1 MFEPLSASKKRVVY
15 MNQQTPTKHTLVTQ
29 NEILDFDNEEESK
42 SNETLRESMHLAT
55 LNENSPPLVKEITV
69 QEAVIIDKIAKLD
82 EVSQILRELKAK
94 FVNQGQ
100 ITKEEVQ
107 EIINNDYEQMLS
119 NLKQDY
125 ML

>member
-1 MFEPLSASKKRVVY
+1 
-15 MNQQTPTKHTLVTQ
+15 
-29 NEILDFDNEEESK
+29 LDFDYEEESK

>member
-1 MFEPLSASKKRVVY
+1 V
-15 MNQQTPTKHTLVTQ
+15 
-29 NEILDFDNEEESK
+29 
-42 SNETLRESMHLAT
+42 HLAT
-55 LNENSPPLVKEITV
+55 LEESPTR
-69 QEAVIIDKIAKLD
+69 QEALIIDKIAKLD

-94 FVNQGQ
+94 FVSQGQ

-107 EIINNDYEQMLS
+107 EIIEKDFDMMLA

>member
-1 MFEPLSASKKRVVY
+1 M
-15 MNQQTPTKHTLVTQ
+15 
-29 NEILDFDNEEESK
+29 DFDDDEEESK
-42 SNETLRESMHLAT
+42 SNETLRESVHLAT
-55 LNENSPPLVKEITV
+55 LDVSSPGAAMIKEISV

-94 FVNQGQ
+94 FVNQDQ

>member
-1 MFEPLSASKKRVVY
+1 
-15 MNQQTPTKHTLVTQ
+15 
-29 NEILDFDNEEESK
+29 LDFDYEEESK

-55 LNENSPPLVKEITV
+55 FNESSPVMIKEITV

-100 ITKEEVQ
+100 ITKEEV
-107 EIINNDYEQMLS
+107 
-119 NLKQDY
+119 
-125 ML
+125 

>member
-1 MFEPLSASKKRVVY
+1 
-15 MNQQTPTKHTLVTQ
+15 
-29 NEILDFDNEEESK
+29 
-42 SNETLRESMHLAT
+42 MHLAT
-55 LNENSPPLVKEITV
+55 LEESPTR
-69 QEAVIIDKIAKLD
+69 QEALIIDKIAKLD

-94 FVNQGQ
+94 FVSQGQ

-107 EIINNDYEQMLS
+107 EIIEKDFDLMLA

>member
-1 MFEPLSASKKRVVY
+1 
-15 MNQQTPTKHTLVTQ
+15 
-29 NEILDFDNEEESK
+29 
-42 SNETLRESMHLAT
+42 MHLAT
-55 LNENSPPLVKEITV
+55 LEESPTR
-69 QEAVIIDKIAKLD
+69 QEALIIDKIAKLD

-94 FVNQGQ
+94 FVSQGQ

-107 EIINNDYEQMLS
+107 GIIEKDFDMMLA

>member
-1 MFEPLSASKKRVVY
+1 
-15 MNQQTPTKHTLVTQ
+15 
-29 NEILDFDNEEESK
+29 
-42 SNETLRESMHLAT
+42 MHLAT
-55 LNENSPPLVKEITV
+55 FNESSPVMIKEITV

-107 EIINNDYEQMLS
+107 EIINNDYE
-119 NLKQDY
+119 
-125 ML
+125 

>member
-1 MFEPLSASKKRVVY
+1 
-15 MNQQTPTKHTLVTQ
+15 
-29 NEILDFDNEEESK
+29 
-42 SNETLRESMHLAT
+42 MHLAT
-55 LNENSPPLVKEITV
+55 LEESPTR
-69 QEAVIIDKIAKLD
+69 QEALIIDKIAKLD

-94 FVNQGQ
+94 FVSQGQ

-107 EIINNDYEQMLS
+107 EIIEKDFDMMLA

>member
-29 NEILDFDNEEESK
+29 NEILDFDYQEESK

-55 LNENSPPLVKEITV
+55 FNESSPVMIKEITV

-82 EVSQILRELKAK
+82 EVSQILRKLKAK

-100 ITKEEVQ
+100 ITKKEVQ
-107 EIINNDYEQMLS
+107 EIINNDYE
-119 NLKQDY
+119 
-125 ML
+125 

>member
-29 NEILDFDNEEESK
+29 NEILDFDYEEESK

>member
-1 MFEPLSASKKRVVY
+1 V
-15 MNQQTPTKHTLVTQ
+15 
-29 NEILDFDNEEESK
+29 
-42 SNETLRESMHLAT
+42 HLAT
-55 LNENSPPLVKEITV
+55 LEESPTR
-69 QEAVIIDKIAKLD
+69 QEALIIDKIAKLD

-94 FVNQGQ
+94 FVSQGQ

-107 EIINNDYEQMLS
+107 EIIEKDFDLMLA